1 MHALVLVLLSAAP
14 PQLAEEAAAR
24 EAALRRELGAE
35 FTVVIELPF
44 VVVGNEAPAK
54 VKERA
59 RDIVRRTAQLL
70 LADFFTQ
77 APDHLEE
84 VWLFK
89 DAPTYEQASRQR
101 FKTEPDTPYGYYLSS
116 RHALVMNIRPG
127 YGTLTHE
134 LVHPFMHQAWPDAP
148 AWLNEGLASLF
159 EQPYERD
166 AHLKGGVNWRLPGL
180 KGALKRKQ
188 VPSFRALTQLDANG
202 FYDDDT
208 GSHYAA
214 ARYLCYWLQEKGLL
228 VKFVKRAIADQAADP
243 TGFDAL
249 IEVLGQDPDSLRP
262 EWERFVLDLE
272 RHRS

>member
-1 MHALVLVLLSAAP
+1 MHALVCLMLAVQPSSFAADATGREQLL
-14 PQLAEEAAAR
+14 R
-24 EAALRRELGAE
+24 EELGPG
-35 FTVVIELPF
+35 FTVVTELPF

-59 RDIVRRTAQLL
+59 RDIVRRTAELL
-70 LADFFTQ
+70 LKDFFEV
-77 APDHLEE
+77 PLDHLEE

-89 DAPTYEQASRQR
+89 DAATYEQFSRQR
-101 FKTEPDTPYGYYLSS
+101 FKLEPDTPYGYYLSS

-134 LVHPFMHQAWPDAP
+134 LVHPFMHESWPEAP

-166 AHLKGGVNWRLPGL
+166 GHLKGGVNWRLPGL
-180 KGALKRKQ
+180 QAALKRKQ
-188 VPSFRALTQLDANG
+188 VPSFRALTQLDPTG

-228 VKFVKRAIADQAADP
+228 VKLVRRAIARRAEDP
-243 TGFDAL
+243 TGLEAL
-249 IEVLGQDPDSLRP
+249 TEVLGQDPDRLRP
-262 EWERFVLDLE
+262 DWERFVLALE
-272 RHRS
+272 RKRS